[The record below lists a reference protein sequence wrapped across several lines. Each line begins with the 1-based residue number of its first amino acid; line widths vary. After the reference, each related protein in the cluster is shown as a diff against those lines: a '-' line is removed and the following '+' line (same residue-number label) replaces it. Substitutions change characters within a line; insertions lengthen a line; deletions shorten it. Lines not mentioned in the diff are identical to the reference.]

1 MKRSEG
7 DSTHKEVGENQD
19 QLKIV
24 QFYREKMNLQPLHS
38 ALKSFNVQEGARTS
52 GVYEIYRNNELI
64 YIGGNPY
71 FSNIRD
77 CLNAHF
83 SGNDGLPIGRYLSG
97 PGKRRWR
104 NINVRWMTCINPPEI
119 VYYLL
124 EEHQIRHGSLPIYNN
139 APNPDTRDWD
149 SD

>member
-1 MKRSEG
+1 MIA
-7 DSTHKEVGENQD
+7 V
-19 QLKIV
+19 
-24 QFYREKMNLQPLHS
+24 FYSPFPQ
-38 ALKSFNVQEGARTS
+38 
-52 GVYEIYRNNELI
+52 LI

-104 NINVRWMTCINPPEI
+104 NIAVRWMTCLNPPEI

-124 EEHQIRHGSLPIYNN
+124 EEHQIRHGGLPIYNN

>member
-7 DSTHKEVGENQD
+7 DATTKEPEVNQD
-19 QLKIV
+19 HLKIV
-24 QFYREKMNLQPLHS
+24 QFYREKMNSQPLHS
-38 ALKSFNVQEGARTS
+38 ALRSFNVQDGARTS

-97 PGKRRWR
+97 PGKRRWK
-104 NINVRWMTCINPPEI
+104 NITVRWMTCINPPEI

-124 EEHQIRHGSLPIYNN
+124 EEHQIRHGSLPVYNN
-139 APNPDTRDWD
+139 APSPDARDWD